1 MCASSQGIK
10 SQAWKALFCQDLV
23 QNNTLSK
30 TKTKKKRERE
40 RNHRHMKKHLIGLK
54 LMLHMV
60 ESK

>member
-30 TKTKKKRERE
+30 TKTKKKERE
-40 RNHRHMKKHLIGLK
+40 GEKSQTHEKTFDRIKVNATYGRK
-54 LMLHMV
+54 
-60 ESK
+60 